1 MTAPLPSPS
10 RETATGVV
18 TNGEGHRTTAHL
30 NLTRSLADV
39 FARKTAADFE
49 AEKEAAGKRRRQ
61 ITQAQHR
68 PRSQP
73 KALPYA
79 GYDQTERA
87 WE

>member
-1 MTAPLPSPS
+1 MTSLPSPS
-10 RETATGVV
+10 RETATGVQ
-18 TNGEGHRTTAHL
+18 TNGQGQRTTAHL

-49 AEKEAAGKRRRQ
+49 TEKKAAGKRKRQ
-61 ITQAQHR
+61 LEQARSR

-73 KALPYA
+73 KAPPYA